1 VHPAVLHINGENPR
15 LWVHEFNPGR
25 QVNNITVAIAVIHA
39 KVRVRHK
46 EALQA
51 SLLNPRRLITAA
63 VVRR

>member
-1 VHPAVLHINGENPR
+1 
-15 LWVHEFNPGR
+15 VHEFNPGR

-46 EALQA
+46 EVLQA
-51 SLLNPRRLITAA
+51 SLLNPRRLISAA